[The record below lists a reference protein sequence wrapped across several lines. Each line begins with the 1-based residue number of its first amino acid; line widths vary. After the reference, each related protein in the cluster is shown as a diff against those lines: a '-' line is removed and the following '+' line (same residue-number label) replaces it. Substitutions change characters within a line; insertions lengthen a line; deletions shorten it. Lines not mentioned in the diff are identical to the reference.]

1 MARRLQVIGWGVAF
15 LLASPAVRAQAEKA
29 AERGPEEV
37 TTGEARISMNSE
49 YAKLDVDGVDWEAH
63 EFEDQGRTLVIHG
76 LDRTEVHRVGL
87 TPVAAG
93 LDAIVVEV
101 RPEDW
106 KLVKLDKKAKTLM
119 WRVEKKVTFP
129 KARSKPAS
137 GEAPPSGDAP
147 TP

>member
-1 MARRLQVIGWGVAF
+1 MVQRLQVIGWGVAF

-29 AERGPEEV
+29 VGRSPEEV
-37 TTGEARISMNSE
+37 TTGEVRVSLNSE
-49 YAKLDVDGVDWEAH
+49 YAKLQVDDADWEVH

-76 LDRTEVHRVGL
+76 LDRTNVHRLTL
-87 TPVAAG
+87 TPVVPG
-93 LDAIVVEV
+93 LDVVEVEV

-129 KARSKPAS
+129 KAAPR
-137 GEAPPSGDAP
+137 PPSD
-147 TP
+147 TPPQP

>member
-1 MARRLQVIGWGVAF
+1 MARRCQVIGWGVAL
-15 LLASPAVRAQAEKA
+15 LLASPAVLAQAEKA

-37 TTGEARISMNSE
+37 TTGEVRISMSSE
-49 YAKLDVDGVDWEAH
+49 YAKLEVDGAEWEAH
-63 EFEDQGRTLVIHG
+63 AFEDQGRTLVIHG
-76 LDRTEVHRVGL
+76 LDRTEVHRVAL
-87 TPVAAG
+87 TPVAPG
-93 LDAIVVEV
+93 LDAIEVEV

-106 KLVKLDKKAKTLM
+106 KLVKVDKKAKTLM

-129 KARSKPAS
+129 KTRSKPVG